1 MKRKKL
7 GKQNIA
13 LYPYLFAF
21 GISWLVL
28 VFTGTASFTLDLP
41 SGICKHTN
49 GTVCATR
56 GSRGTLKSTGGASEA
71 IGDGCRSCVLIVVKT
86 SLARFLETREKGGN
100 EYKDGLGILNRA
112 SVPVQQKIRHKNRQE
127 PNKIHW
133 QTNHIFPLTHST

>member
-28 VFTGTASFTLDLP
+28 VFTSTASFTVDLP
-41 SGICKHTN
+41 GGICKHTN
-49 GTVCATR
+49 GTVCATC

-71 IGDGCRSCVLIVVKT
+71 IGAGCRSCVLIVVKT
-86 SLARFLETREKGGN
+86 SLAKFLETREKGGN
-100 EYKDGLGILNRA
+100 GYKDGVDKLNRA
-112 SVPVQQKIRHKNRQE
+112 SVPVQQK
-127 PNKIHW
+127 P
-133 QTNHIFPLTHST
+133 T